1 LAHALSDVAQASPN
15 GRWSD
20 FWVRLGSAAILG
32 PIALFCVWH
41 GGRFWELFV
50 GAALLGLGAEWTRLA
65 RVGQSAL
72 LPCLLLAV
80 WVCEI
85 KGGWLPGLL
94 AVLVMTGIACLAT
107 GWFPAAGIPYA
118 GIGGVALLWLRLQ
131 PHHGLADTM
140 FLIVTIWGTD
150 VGAYLVGR
158 VVGGAKLAPKVSPG
172 KTWSGAIGG
181 LLIGGFAGA
190 MLAGDAHGINF
201 AALPAAFLLSFFA
214 QGGDLLESAIKR
226 KLGVKDSGR
235 TIPGHGGLFDRLD
248 GFLAAAP
255 VAAILALSVHGGL
268 PLWG

>member
-1 LAHALSDVAQASPN
+1 MPNCCSPRCCGRISELRILPGRFRNSRRGSGVLAHALSDVAQASPN

-107 GWFPAAGIPYA
+107 G
-118 GIGGVALLWLRLQ
+118 
-131 PHHGLADTM
+131 
-140 FLIVTIWGTD
+140 
-150 VGAYLVGR
+150 
-158 VVGGAKLAPKVSPG
+158 
-172 KTWSGAIGG
+172 
-181 LLIGGFAGA
+181 
-190 MLAGDAHGINF
+190 
-201 AALPAAFLLSFFA
+201 
-214 QGGDLLESAIKR
+214 
-226 KLGVKDSGR
+226 
-235 TIPGHGGLFDRLD
+235 
-248 GFLAAAP
+248 
-255 VAAILALSVHGGL
+255 
-268 PLWG
+268 